1 MGYECLEFHQGHKGV
16 AEQWGRKES
25 TKLSVTLPCIL
36 RGKVHGAFLGLLQ
49 RKPKMN
55 PVLYILSPAALALW
69 GMDWILLLMTNKGIH
84 LILLRKY
91 KVDCKQA
98 EH

>member
-1 MGYECLEFHQGHKGV
+1 
-16 AEQWGRKES
+16 
-25 TKLSVTLPCIL
+25 
-36 RGKVHGAFLGLLQ
+36 
-49 RKPKMN
+49 MN

-69 GMDWILLLMTNKGIH
+69 GTDWILLLMTNKGIH